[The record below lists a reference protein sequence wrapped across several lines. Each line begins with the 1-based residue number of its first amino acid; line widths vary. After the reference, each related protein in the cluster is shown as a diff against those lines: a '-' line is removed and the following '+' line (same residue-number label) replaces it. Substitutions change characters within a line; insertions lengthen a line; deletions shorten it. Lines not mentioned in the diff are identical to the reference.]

1 MSAFVMCLSPIIAAF
16 FCALF
21 AFCGDYPLAVW
32 SLLLAPAGMLAAPY
46 LARSG
51 E

>member
-1 MSAFVMCLSPIIAAF
+1 MSALIMCLSPLVAAA

-21 AFCGDYPLAVW
+21 AWCGDYPLALW
-32 SLLLAPAGMLAAPY
+32 CLLLGPAGMLAAPY
-46 LARSG
+46 LEEA